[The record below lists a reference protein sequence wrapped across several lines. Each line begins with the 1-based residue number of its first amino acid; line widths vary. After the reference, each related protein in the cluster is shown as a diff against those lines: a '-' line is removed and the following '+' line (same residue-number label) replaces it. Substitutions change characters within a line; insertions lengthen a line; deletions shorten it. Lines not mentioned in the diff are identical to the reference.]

1 MTEALNTFRV
11 RKHALQTGG
20 QLAIR
25 PSLIVVIQGAGI
37 TYTERKRLEAGEA
50 CFVKKSG
57 ERFIVQE
64 GHCLLYQLD
73 VELTPF
79 PIFRQPTNEL
89 VECLER
95 MHRCPKTM
103 TGSLRQHRYLYQL
116 LEQLSE
122 RRQEQTFEEVTSQ
135 WLEELGKSR
144 TVSDLASELNMSLPT
159 FSRQFKKHY
168 DQSPK
173 ELIHQLRMQRAKEW
187 MIAHPDWTIAEIAE
201 RVSINDEFYF
211 SRLFKKREGL
221 SPSQYRKRLIPRVG
235 IWSQALLQDH
245 LLALGIQPVIA
256 PSFPTQYRSNGV
268 PDYLSEIEG
277 TRLYDAS
284 ATILPEWFET
294 SNLDLVLRTPIRG
307 ELPPMLTSCPVI
319 DILKQTCWKDYLY
332 AVATAT
338 DMLERATD
346 IINEVETFESVVKQ
360 QFEFDRNVTWAVIWI
375 RDSEIRLYG
384 RTGHTMLD
392 FLFNEI
398 GLRAVEGLPQTV
410 YMTISL
416 EILQQLDP
424 DGLFI
429 LWSQPAD
436 VERIRGTKEW
446 KTLRA
451 VRTGRIFHPDSVDW
465 DPWGPLGRMHM
476 LRQLHTY
483 ISDSNYFVCP

>member
-1 MTEALNTFRV
+1 MTEALDTFQV
-11 RKHALQTGG
+11 RKHVLHIGG
-20 QLAIR
+20 QLTLR
-25 PSLIVVIQGAGI
+25 PGLIVVVQGAGF
-37 TYTERKRLEAGEA
+37 TYTDKKRVEAGEA
-50 CFVKKSG
+50 CFVIKSG

-64 GHCLLYQLD
+64 GHCLLYQVE

-79 PIFRQPTNEL
+79 PIYRQPTDEL
-89 VECLER
+89 EECLER
-95 MHRCPKTM
+95 MHRGPQTL
-103 TGSLRQHRYLYQL
+103 TGALRQRRYLYQL

-122 RRQEQTFEEVTSQ
+122 RRQEQTFEEVTSL
-135 WLEELGKSR
+135 WLEELGKSG
-144 TVSDLASELNMSLPT
+144 TVSDLANRLNMSLPT

-201 RVSINDEFYF
+201 RVAINDEFYF
-211 SRLFKKREGL
+211 SRLFKKREGV
-221 SPSQYRKRLIPRVG
+221 SPRQYRKRLIPRVG

-284 ATILPEWFET
+284 TTILPEWFET
-294 SNLDLVLRTPIRG
+294 SHLDLILRTPIQG
-307 ELPPMLTSCPVI
+307 ESSSTLTTCPVI
-319 DILKQTCWKDYLY
+319 DIAKQRCWKDYLH
-332 AVATAT
+332 AVAKAT
-338 DMLERATD
+338 DTLERTTF
-346 IINEVETFESVVKQ
+346 IINEVERLETVVKQ
-360 QFEFDRNVTWAVIWI
+360 QFEFNRDVAWAVIWI
-375 RDSEIRLYG
+375 RHSEIRLYG
-384 RTGHTMLD
+384 QTGHTMLD

-410 YMTISL
+410 YMTIEL
-416 EILQQLDP
+416 ETLQQLDP
-424 DGLFI
+424 DGLLV
-429 LWSQPAD
+429 LWSQPSD
-436 VERIRGTKEW
+436 VERVRETKEW
-446 KTLRA
+446 QMLRA
-451 VRTGRIFHPDSVDW
+451 VKMGRVFHPNSVDW

-483 ISDSNYFVCP
+483 ISDRNCFVCP